1 MNIPGILLT
10 ILSAL
15 LFAISPV
22 LVSWT
27 YGWGNNPLTMVMF
40 RNLFVLPVLLILMK
54 KDHTAIRLPREQF
67 FQLLFIAAMGSCL
80 TPLLLYSSY
89 SYIGVGAGTM
99 LHFFYPIFVALFCRF
114 FYHETLGKAKIR
126 ALILALT
133 GTLFF
138 MDFSNLT
145 NLAGMA
151 MALTSGMTYAF
162 YMVLLE
168 KQGLSRLNPF
178 LCSFWLALFAA
189 ADLFV
194 VGSFTGSLC
203 FQQPAVSYL
212 TMIIIAM
219 MTSFLAVVLL
229 QKGIE
234 ALGSSTASIFCLFE
248 PIGSVICGA
257 LFLHEELTISK
268 ILGCLII
275 ILAVVLLIMAGRKNK
290 SQDKIQ

>member
-40 RNLFVLPVLLILMK
+40 RNLFVLPVLLMLMK
-54 KDHTAIRLPREQF
+54 KGHAAIRLPREQF

-89 SYIGVGAGTM
+89 SYIGVGAGTT

-145 NLAGMA
+145 NLAGVA

-189 ADLFV
+189 ADLYV
-194 VGSFTGSLC
+194 VGSFTGSLS
-203 FQQPAVSYL
+203 FQKPAVSYL

-229 QKGIE
+229 QKGI
-234 ALGSSTASIFCLFE
+234 
-248 PIGSVICGA
+248 
-257 LFLHEELTISK
+257 
-268 ILGCLII
+268 
-275 ILAVVLLIMAGRKNK
+275 
-290 SQDKIQ
+290 

>member
-1 MNIPGILLT
+1 MKTAGIIFT

-27 YGWGNNPLTMVMF
+27 YGWGNNPLTMVLF

-54 KDHTAIRLPREQF
+54 RDHIAAQLPRDQF
-67 FQLLFIAAMGSCL
+67 FQLLFVAAMGSCL

-89 SYIGVGAGTM
+89 TYVGVGTGTT

-114 FYHETLGKAKIR
+114 FYHEKLGQAKVL

-138 MDFSNLT
+138 MDFSNLK
-145 NLAGMA
+145 NLAGVA
-151 MALTSGMTYAF
+151 MALASGMTYAF

-168 KQGLSRLNPF
+168 KKGLSRLNPF
-178 LCSFWLALFAA
+178 LCSFWLALFADA
-189 ADLFV
+189 VLFV
-194 VGSFTGSLC
+194 VGSFTDVLC
-203 FQQPAVSYL
+203 FQQPVISYL
-212 TMIIIAM
+212 TMIVIAM

-257 LFLHEELTISK
+257 LFLHENLTLAK

-275 ILAVVLLIMAGRKNK
+275 ILAVVLLILAGRQK
-290 SQDKIQ
+290 SER

>member
-89 SYIGVGAGTM
+89 SYIGVGAGTT

-145 NLAGMA
+145 NLAGVA

-248 PIGSVICGA
+248 SIGSVICGA

>member
-1 MNIPGILLT
+1 
-10 ILSAL
+10 
-15 LFAISPV
+15 
-22 LVSWT
+22 
-27 YGWGNNPLTMVMF
+27 MVMF
-40 RNLFVLPVLLILMK
+40 RNLFVLPVLFVLMRRSRVSVK
-54 KDHTAIRLPREQF
+54 LPRDQF
-67 FQLLFIAAMGSCL
+67 LALLFVATMGSCL

-89 SYIGVGAGTM
+89 SYIGVGAGTT
-99 LHFFYPIFVALFCRF
+99 LHFFYPLFVALFCRF
-114 FYHETLGKAKIR
+114 FYHEKLGKIKVLS
-126 ALILALT
+126 LILALT
-133 GTLFF
+133 GTFFF

-145 NLAGMA
+145 NLAGVI

-168 KQGLSRLNPF
+168 KKGLSRLNPF

-189 ADLFV
+189 CDLFV

-203 FQQPAVSYL
+203 TQQPVISYL
-212 TMIIIAM
+212 TMIVIAL

-257 LFLHEELTISK
+257 LFLHEELSWAK
-268 ILGCLII
+268 IIGCLII
-275 ILAVVLLIMAGRKNK
+275 ILAVVLLILAGRKKPDLSN
-290 SQDKIQ
+290 

>member
-1 MNIPGILLT
+1 MKTTGIVLT

-22 LVSWT
+22 FVSWT
-27 YGWGNNPLTMVMF
+27 YDWGNNPLTMVMF
-40 RNLFVLPVLLILMK
+40 RNLFVLPVLFVLMRRSRVSVK
-54 KDHTAIRLPREQF
+54 LPRDQF
-67 FQLLFIAAMGSCL
+67 LTLLFVAAMGSCL

-89 SYIGVGAGTM
+89 SYIGVGAGTT
-99 LHFFYPIFVALFCRF
+99 LHFFYPLFVALFCRF
-114 FYHETLGKAKIR
+114 FYHEKLGKIKVLS
-126 ALILALT
+126 LILALT
-133 GTLFF
+133 GTFFF

-145 NLAGMA
+145 NLAGVI

-168 KQGLSRLNPF
+168 KKGLSRLNPF

-189 ADLFV
+189 CD
-194 VGSFTGSLC
+194 FTGSLC
-203 FQQPAVSYL
+203 TQQPVISYL
-212 TMIIIAM
+212 TMIVIAL

-257 LFLHEELTISK
+257 LFLHEELSWAK
-268 ILGCLII
+268 IIGCLII
-275 ILAVVLLIMAGRKNK
+275 ILAVVLLILAGRKKPDLSN
-290 SQDKIQ
+290 

>member
-89 SYIGVGAGTM
+89 SYIGVGAGTT

>member
-89 SYIGVGAGTM
+89 SYIGVGAGTT

-145 NLAGMA
+145 NLAGVA

-189 ADLFV
+189 ADLFA

>member
-40 RNLFVLPVLLILMK
+40 RNLFVLPVLLMLMK
-54 KDHTAIRLPREQF
+54 KGHAAIRLPREQF

-89 SYIGVGAGTM
+89 SYIGVGAGTT

-145 NLAGMA
+145 NLAGVA
-151 MALTSGMTYAF
+151 MAANFWDDLRLLYGLVGKAGTVSAESLSML
-162 YMVLLE
+162 VLA
-168 KQGLSRLNPF
+168 GVICGSRS
-178 LCSFWLALFAA
+178 LCR
-189 ADLFV
+189 
-194 VGSFTGSLC
+194 GSFTGSLC